1 MRLTLASAPSGLQ
14 VVYGGTT
21 YTTPATFTADIG
33 GTRTIAVPAPQTL
46 NGTSYTFGTWS
57 DGGAQ
62 QHNITVGTADTT
74 LTATMAAPAA
84 PTATATPTPTATPP
98 PTGGSRYAAAVLG
111 TGGLQDYYRL
121 DETSG
126 TVARDSKGAR
136 NGTIQGG
143 VTLGVP
149 GGLAGDPDPAM
160 RFDGTGYVDVP
171 GGAAGLVGGAMT
183 LETWAILPN
192 SPPAHGSLVGIRN
205 DTNADFYILMLGNSN
220 KLECRFRNSA
230 GKKFDLTPTI
240 TPDAWHHLALVYD
253 GSATLTLYVDG
264 AVAASMPASGTI
276 TDTAPSLRVGKDTN
290 NNGLA
295 TTVDEVAVYNVAL
308 TAGQITNHYS
318 VGKGT
323 TGANSAPVLLSA
335 TPVTASHP
343 EPIHY
348 GAMAN
353 GGGVWPAPSRAARWR
368 RDQPVV
374 GRSG

>member
-1 MRLTLASAPSGLQ
+1 M
-14 VVYGGTT
+14 
-21 YTTPATFTADIG
+21 
-33 GTRTIAVPAPQTL
+33 
-46 NGTSYTFGTWS
+46 
-57 DGGAQ
+57 
-62 QHNITVGTADTT
+62 
-74 LTATMAAPAA
+74 
-84 PTATATPTPTATPP
+84 
-98 PTGGSRYAAAVLG
+98 
-111 TGGLQDYYRL
+111 
-121 DETSG
+121 
-126 TVARDSKGAR
+126 
-136 NGTIQGG
+136 
-143 VTLGVP
+143 
-149 GGLAGDPDPAM
+149 
-160 RFDGTGYVDVP
+160 
-171 GGAAGLVGGAMT
+171 
-183 LETWAILPN
+183 
-192 SPPAHGSLVGIRN
+192 
-205 DTNADFYILMLGNSN
+205 
-220 KLECRFRNSA
+220 
-230 GKKFDLTPTI
+230 
-240 TPDAWHHLALVYD
+240 LVYD

-264 AVAASMPASGTI
+264 AATTSMPASGTI
-276 TDTAPSLRVGKDTN
+276 TNAAPNLRVGKDTN